1 MEGKPFRQQHDL
13 DRHHR
18 YRPPRNETE
27 QRQHDA
33 GEHVGALR
41 AATGAHRLARAAHV
55 LRVDGIADHLEGEI
69 GLDRRAHVEI
79 AVLEQRPAAVSAL
92 DAAQIDRDLRFERRV
107 DRLAEI
113 VPQQH
118 ILGRNGGIG
127 LELEHPMAIG
137 PLAGEQSLRRRL
149 DAWFEGILDAAG
161 MFALQGMR
169 CRCPHALL
177 FESVID
183 HGCFAMRS
191 AA

>member
-1 MEGKPFRQQHDL
+1 M
-13 DRHHR
+13 
-18 YRPPRNETE
+18 T
-27 QRQHDA
+27 
-33 GEHVGALR
+33 
-41 AATGAHRLARAAHV
+41 
-55 LRVDGIADHLEGEI
+55 
-69 GLDRRAHVEI
+69 
-79 AVLEQRPAAVSAL
+79 VLEQRPAAVGAL
-92 DAAQIDRDLRFERRV
+92 DAAQIDRDLRFERGI

-118 ILGRNGGIG
+118 IFGRNGGIG

-137 PLAGEQSLRRRL
+137 PLAGEQSLRRRF